1 MALAIPVILTS
12 IEAQGFVSTTKKSPS
27 RVNVIDVAK
36 AAGVSV
42 ATVSRSFNLPHHVRD
57 DVREKVL
64 EVARKMGYTPNSAA
78 KALRSR
84 KTNVIGAII
93 PTLDHAIYAKMINSF
108 QAKLAQ
114 YGYVVHVLSCGFD
127 SRTIYEKVRLLVERG
142 AEGLLV
148 VGDIA
153 DPELTKYLKEYRM
166 PVICTYSYFE
176 GKEFPFIGFDNYIA
190 TQQLVQYLHGLG
202 HRHMAMLTG
211 PIQGNDR
218 QQARVKAFVET
229 LNDSSGGCTHA
240 IYEST
245 AGYSIEFGDT
255 TMRRIHMEKPEV
267 TAVICNSDVIA
278 FGVLSA
284 CKKLGV
290 DVPKR
295 MTVVG
300 YDNLEFAEY
309 LDPPLTT
316 LAIPATEMGQ
326 LSAEA
331 LLAHLK
337 NGTEI
342 KPALLGTQLII
353 RQSSHAI

>member
-1 MALAIPVILTS
+1 MLT
-12 IEAQGFVSTTKKSPS
+12 EVVVVRTPKQTPK

-57 DVREKVL
+57 DVRAKVL
-64 EVARKMGYTPNSAA
+64 EVAQKMGYTPNSAA

-84 KTNVIGAII
+84 KTNVIGAVI
-93 PTLDHAIYAKMINSF
+93 PTLDHAIYATMVNSF
-108 QAKLAQ
+108 QARLAQ

-127 SRTIYEKVRLLVERG
+127 SRSIYDKVRLLVERG

-148 VGDIA
+148 VGEIA
-153 DPELTKYLKEYRM
+153 DEELEAYLKEYNM
-166 PVICTYSYFE
+166 PVICTYSYLE
-176 GKEFPFIGFDNYIA
+176 DRAFPFIGFDNYKA
-190 TQQLVQYLHGLG
+190 TQQLIQYLIGLG

-218 QQARVKAFVET
+218 QQARVRAFEDT
-229 LNDSSGGCTHA
+229 LKPLNGEASHV

-245 AGYSIEFGDT
+245 EGYSIEFGDK
-255 TMRRIHMEKPEV
+255 TMRRIFMEQPDV

-284 CKKLGV
+284 CKRLGI
-290 DVPKR
+290 DVPSKLS
-295 MTVVG
+295 VVG

-316 LAIPATEMGQ
+316 LAIPAEEMGQ
-326 LSAEA
+326 LSAESMI
-331 LLAHLK
+331 AHLR
-337 NGTEI
+337 NGSDI
-342 KPALLGTQLII
+342 KPVLLGTELII
-353 RQSSHAI
+353 RQSTHSA